1 MDFRGTDPDAAVEQV
16 NAWRERVGRLAAD
29 TKAMNERLRELRC
42 TLHDP
47 NRVVEVTVDSSG
59 TLLDVHFSDR
69 IRRVPPED
77 VARTLMETLEEARR
91 RMSEESAQV
100 IGETMGEDSRAGQ
113 AVAER
118 LRDRLVPTGPEAER

>member
-1 MDFRGTDPDAAVEQV
+1 MDFRGTDPDAAIGQV
-16 NAWRERVGRLAAD
+16 DAWRERVDKLAAD
-29 TKAMNERLRELRC
+29 TRAMNERLRELRC

-47 NRVVEVTVDSSG
+47 NRIVEVTVDSSG

-77 VARTLMETLEEARR
+77 VARTLMETLAEAKH

-100 IGETMGEDSRAGQ
+100 IVETMGEDSHAGQ
-113 AVAER
+113 AIAER
-118 LRDRLVPTGPEAER
+118 LRDRLLPAGPEAER